1 MKVLPSVK
9 ARTSD
14 MFVRVRNAVLT
25 RHVERDARPSVRADT
40 RAFRSMALTGPIA
53 EGPRFG
59 VPIPSPA
66 GVSSEVPRSVQRR
79 VGRALGLAR
88 EVDHPFAVQSGQLL
102 PGLVSRPGRGSH
114 FSIQRL
120 QQLAE
125 LFSLSRSFSRSS
137 IEHSALSPSRSAT
150 SALYVSRAR
159 RQPSP
164 RRRLDRV
171 RGAGGPPPR
180 RPALARC
187 CRAPGAPGT

>member
-66 GVSSEVPRSVQRR
+66 GVSSEVSVQERKCSRR
-79 VGRALGLAR
+79 CGHPHGNPRYQGHRGIAKSLKRRWYSKKPCNPPAQGATAPKGHETNPTLAFEKIGRKNIKEKAR
-88 EVDHPFAVQSGQLL
+88 FRAFFEVPRD
-102 PGLVSRPGRGSH
+102 SH
-114 FSIQRL
+114 
-120 QQLAE
+120 
-125 LFSLSRSFSRSS
+125 
-137 IEHSALSPSRSAT
+137 
-150 SALYVSRAR
+150 
-159 RQPSP
+159 
-164 RRRLDRV
+164 
-171 RGAGGPPPR
+171 G
-180 RPALARC
+180 
-187 CRAPGAPGT
+187 